1 MKIVQ
6 VSVTIVVV
14 AKRKHVGRGESKA
27 GGMEEIMTVLEKVQ
41 DIVKAASDKTSEVIE
56 VSKLRAGIAEE
67 KRAISEQE
75 AKLGAIYYDLY
86 KAGDVLTPDA
96 VNICMVID
104 KYVAR
109 LEEKEAQI
117 KKINEANAAK
127 RAAKSVVPAS
137 DDAVC
142 PECGSANPAGSKF
155 CSECGAKIPEIID
168 AEAVE
173 VEEPAEPV
181 KQYCTKCGAEIVPGK
196 KFCNECG
203 EKVETAEPVE
213 ESKVEE

>member
-1 MKIVQ
+1 
-6 VSVTIVVV
+6 
-14 AKRKHVGRGESKA
+14 
-27 GGMEEIMTVLEKVQ
+27 MTVLEKVQ

-86 KAGDVLTPDA
+86 KAGEVLTPDA

-104 KYVAR
+104 KYATR

-127 RAAKSVVPAS
+127 RAAKNVVPA
-137 DDAVC
+137 
-142 PECGSANPAGSKF
+142 
-155 CSECGAKIPEIID
+155 KIGRASCRER
-168 AEAVE
+168 V
-173 VEEPAEPV
+173 
-181 KQYCTKCGAEIVPGK
+181 
-196 KFCNECG
+196 
-203 EKVETAEPVE
+203 
-213 ESKVEE
+213 

>member
-1 MKIVQ
+1 
-6 VSVTIVVV
+6 
-14 AKRKHVGRGESKA
+14 
-27 GGMEEIMTVLEKVQ
+27 MTVLEKVQ

-75 AKLGAIYYDLY
+75 AKLGEIYYDLY
-86 KAGDVLTPDA
+86 KAGEVLTPDA

-104 KYVAR
+104 KYATR

-127 RAAKSVVPAS
+127 RAAKNVVPAS

-142 PECGSANPAGSKF
+142 PECGSANPSGSKF

-173 VEEPAEPV
+173 VEEPAEPA

-203 EKVETAEPVE
+203 EKVEEVTESVE
-213 ESKVEE
+213 EAPTEE